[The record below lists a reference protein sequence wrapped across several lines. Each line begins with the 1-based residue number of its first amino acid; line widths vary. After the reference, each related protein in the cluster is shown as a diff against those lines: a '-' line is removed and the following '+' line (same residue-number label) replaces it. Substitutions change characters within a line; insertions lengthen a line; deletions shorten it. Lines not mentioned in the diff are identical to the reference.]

1 LSSPS
6 DVHNGHAKSGPKSLR
21 RLKLAGLIGVAVA
34 AVVVVVGLDGRF
46 VAEGEVRKW
55 TQTQAIPTVATIN
68 PQGAG
73 SENGLVLP
81 GTVQPFF
88 DAQIHA
94 RVNGYLRR
102 WYADIGD
109 RVKAG
114 QVLADIDTPDLDQQL
129 VRAQADLATAQANER
144 LAAITSQRWASLLA
158 KDAVSHQEADEKA
171 GDLAAKASL
180 TNAARAQVDQLRA
193 EEGFKRIVAPFDGVV
208 TARNTDIG
216 ALIAAGTPTATPLF
230 AVSKVDRLRIY
241 VSVPQDYSAQVRTG
255 MTATLTVPEYP
266 AETFKAQVTNSAGA
280 VGGRTGAVQVELQ
293 IANPDG
299 KLKPGDYAQV
309 TFDLPA
315 ARDVLSIPVSATLFR
330 PKGMAVATVGPGDRV
345 LMKYVSVVRDLGS
358 RLEISAGLAPGD
370 RVIDNPPDSLDQGD
384 LVRVGG
390 ADARTAGA

>member
-109 RVKAG
+109 
-114 QVLADIDTPDLDQQL
+114 
-129 VRAQADLATAQANER
+129 RAQADLATAQANER